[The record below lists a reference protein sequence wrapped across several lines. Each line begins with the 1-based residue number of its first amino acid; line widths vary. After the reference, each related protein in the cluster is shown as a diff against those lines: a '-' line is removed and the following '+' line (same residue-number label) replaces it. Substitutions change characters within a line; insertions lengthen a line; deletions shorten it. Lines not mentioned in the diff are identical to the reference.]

1 MSDRRPGWWA
11 RVNQVLDE
19 VLDLKPEEHKAFL
32 DEHCTDSSIRADVQ
46 SLLHEIEAAEK
57 EGFLDGPIDL
67 EAAAFHDALQDLD
80 VENGDDQTRDDVAL
94 LGMIGETIGAYR
106 IERVL
111 GRGGMG
117 AVFLAERDDGE
128 YQQQVALKVMRRDL
142 FEREDLMARLRRE
155 RQIMASLDHEHVAR
169 LLDGGVDG
177 KGRPYIVMEYIEGET
192 IDAYCDG
199 QGLNIDDRLRLFQQV
214 GKAVAAAHRRAVI
227 HRDLK
232 PSNVL
237 IHEHE
242 VGGDGLA
249 QTEPRAKLL
258 DFGIAKLV
266 EPDADPSGEDCL
278 ERDSSRTALTRTGMA
293 VMTPEYAAPE
303 QIQDEGV
310 TTATD
315 VYQLGVVLYELLT
328 GQRPFRDETSG
339 KWGRAHLRALE
350 EAILTTEP
358 ERPSTAATR
367 LGDEAARKT
376 RGSDAMQ
383 LSQRFRGDLDA
394 ICLKALRKEP
404 EARYASVDAMLEDIA
419 RYLSGR
425 PVSARR
431 GTAWYRSRKF
441 AGRHWREIAIGVA
454 FAALIIG
461 GVVIYTIQVTQER
474 DRAKSEAQKAEAV
487 SNFLVDLFAVTDP
500 YSTEVIQG
508 DTLTAGVILER
519 GADRV
524 REELA
529 EQPEIQATMLT
540 EIGRIY
546 VMLSFFS
553 KADTLLREAIYTR
566 EKLFGEDHP
575 EVAEPIIHLAGLK
588 YDQQQF
594 ESAEALA
601 RRAVD
606 IQKTSPERRPFELAK
621 SYNILGVT
629 LERRG
634 SYDEAEQHY
643 QEALAILRS
652 HFGPSHLEVA
662 KALTNLAVLREKG
675 GDYSAAE
682 SLHLESLTIKEGSLS
697 SNHPDLAN
705 SYNHLGELFREQG
718 RYGVAEK
725 YQRKALAGF
734 QASFGDDH
742 PKVAFSLNDLAITLE
757 NQGQLQEAQEL
768 LEGALGIK
776 TQRFGR
782 KSTTVATSLN
792 NLAIVLRKQ
801 GKYAEAEKVHREVLA
816 LDRDLVGTEHRWVAT
831 DLNEIATVVAQQGQ
845 LDEAEGLFRESL
857 AMRKRLLG
865 DDHPHVAYSMGNLG
879 GILVA
884 KGDLQ
889 TAESLLLDSFDILI
903 RKTAPSH
910 QARRTAIMRLVK
922 LYEEWNK
929 PDEISQW
936 QAKLKAAESDSQSVG
951 IDEAG

>member
-1 MSDRRPGWWA
+1 MSDRRPSRWA

-32 DEHCTDSSIRADVQ
+32 DEHCTDPSIRADVR

-67 EAAAFHDALQDLD
+67 EAAAFHDALEGLD
-80 VENGDDQTRDDVAL
+80 VENGDDQTGDDVAL
-94 LGMIGETIGAYR
+94 LEMIGETIGAYR

-266 EPDADPSGEDCL
+266 EPDADPAGEDCL
-278 ERDSSRTALTRTGMA
+278 GRDSSRTALTRTGMA

-339 KWGRAHLRALE
+339 KRGRAHLRALE

-383 LSQRFRGDLDA
+383 LSQRLRGDLDA

-404 EARYASVDAMLEDIA
+404 EFRYASVDAMLEDIA
-419 RYLSGR
+419 RYLDGR

-431 GTAWYRSRKF
+431 RTTWYRTRKF
-441 AGRHWREIAIGVA
+441 VGRNWK
-454 FAALIIG
+454 
-461 GVVIYTIQVTQER
+461 GVVTGLALATIFAVSGFLYATQVAAER
-474 DRAKSEAQKAEAV
+474 DRAELEAQKAEEVTEFLISLFNASNPYAAAQAPEEMRVADVLDRAEERLKTYESNNPELQATLIHAV
-487 SNFLVDLFAVTDP
+487 GRVYNRIAEYDKAGRLLRQAQSMRQSALESNPEWMYETYDELATHYVNLGEYKKALAA
-500 YSTEVIQG
+500 S
-508 DTLTAGVILER
+508 DTALTASIRAYGRESEEHASVLALIGSIYNEGRTEPQSLEKAETAMREAIEIRRSLPSDQDYNISTLLDGLGTNLIYQNRYSEADSVLQSSLALKRQTVDSTHWGISTTLNNIAGVHLER
-519 GADRV
+519 GRHGDAI
-524 REELA
+524 
-529 EQPEIQATMLT
+529 P
-540 EIGRIY
+540 
-546 VMLSFFS
+546 
-553 KADTLLREAIYTR
+553 LLRESVRIR
-566 EKLFGEDHP
+566 KSIISDHP
-575 EVAEPIIHLAGLK
+575 DIGTAMSNLGRSLLETDSL
-588 YDQQQF
+588 
-594 ESAEALA
+594 AEA
-601 RRAVD
+601 
-606 IQKTSPERRPFELAK
+606 E
-621 SYNILGVT
+621 
-629 LERRG
+629 
-634 SYDEAEQHY
+634 
-643 QEALAILRS
+643 
-652 HFGPSHLEVA
+652 
-662 KALTNLAVLREKG
+662 AVLREGLGIYRRTLGPDHNWNAYILRSLSSLYRRKG
-675 GDYSAAE
+675 EVVEAE
-682 SLHLESLTIKEGSLS
+682 SL
-697 SNHPDLAN
+697 A
-705 SYNHLGELFREQG
+705 REAM
-718 RYGVAEK
+718 RID
-725 YQRKALAGF
+725 RNAGF
-734 QASFGDDH
+734 
-742 PKVAFSLNDLAITLE
+742 NDTNWRIIYNRNLLA
-757 NQGQLQEAQEL
+757 A
-768 LEGALGIK
+768 ALID
-776 TQRFGR
+776 QNRF
-782 KSTTVATSLN
+782 AD
-792 NLAIVLRKQ
+792 
-801 GKYAEAEKVHREVLA
+801 AEKVLMPMA
-816 LDRDLVGTEHRWVAT
+816 
-831 DLNEIATVVAQQGQ
+831 EILRSVSSK
-845 LDEAEGLFRESL
+845 D
-857 AMRKRLLG
+857 
-865 DDHPHVAYSMGNLG
+865 PP
-879 GILVA
+879 
-884 KGDLQ
+884 GDLG
-889 TAESLLLDSFDILI
+889 
-903 RKTAPSH
+903 
-910 QARRTAIMRLVK
+910 RRSSSVYRRIVDLYGQWGKSDLAHEWEMR
-922 LYEEWNK
+922 W
-929 PDEISQW
+929 
-936 QAKLKAAESDSQSVG
+936 KAATADTPSS
-951 IDEAG
+951 